1 MQRDQIIQILSQ
13 HRREICDKFNVE
25 SLALF
30 GSVARGDARPD
41 SDLDILVAYAQSPG
55 LFDFLELKEYL
66 ESLVQKP
73 VDLVTV
79 KALKKQLRD
88 KILQEA
94 IHVH

>member
-1 MQRDQIIQILSQ
+1 MHRDQIIQILSQ
-13 HRREICDKFNVE
+13 HMGEIRQKFDVE

-30 GSVARGDARPD
+30 GSVARGEAGPD
-41 SDLDILVAYAQSPG
+41 SDLDILVAYAHAPG
-55 LFDFLELKEYL
+55 LFGYLELKDYL
-66 ESLVQKP
+66 EGLVQKP

-94 IHVH
+94 IRVN

>member
-1 MQRDQIIQILSQ
+1 MQRDQIIQILSL
-13 HRREICDKFNVE
+13 HMGEICQKFDVE

-30 GSVARGDARPD
+30 GSFARGDAGPD
-41 SDLDILVAYAQSPG
+41 SDLDILVSYAHSPG
-55 LFDFLELKEYL
+55 LFGYLELKEYL
-66 ESLVQKP
+66 EGLVNKP

-79 KALKKQLRD
+79 NALKKQLRD